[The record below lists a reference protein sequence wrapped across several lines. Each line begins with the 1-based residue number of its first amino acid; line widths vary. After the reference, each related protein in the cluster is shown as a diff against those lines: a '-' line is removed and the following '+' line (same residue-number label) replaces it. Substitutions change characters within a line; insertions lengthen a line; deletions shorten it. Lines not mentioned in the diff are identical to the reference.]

1 MPFCLVLATRKRKFF
16 AFLVQH
22 PWLDHDVLQEVV
34 RDGLIEPFVLRA
46 VPDQDAERLDHG
58 FDGVIRHVLP
68 DGLSFALLLIQE
80 DLKGDTGNRMSFLG
94 RRRGCEE
101 SHGAQCEKKRSDS

>member
-1 MPFCLVLATRKRKFF
+1 MPFLLGPGHEKRKFF

-46 VPDQDAERLDHG
+46 VSDQDIKSLDHG
-58 FDGVIRHVLP
+58 FDGAIRHVLL
-68 DGLSFALLLIQE
+68 DGLSFALLLVQE
-80 DLKGDTGNRMSFLG
+80 DLK
-94 RRRGCEE
+94 
-101 SHGAQCEKKRSDS
+101 